1 MKLLII
7 SLALCTCNMAI
18 PIEPSTTSLLELLN
32 NSGFSELKDALV
44 KHNMTNIINATEPMT
59 IFAPSNEAFKNL
71 KNNPW
76 TKNMTH
82 GMMEKLMGRL
92 VVLRRKLLPADVR
105 NEMIV
110 DTVSNE
116 KLRLNVYPKVR
127 TVNGIMVVME
137 PNVQNQQVIIYRVNR
152 FPMAPP
158 TGRDIFEMLNR
169 RKERFSTLVKAIEV
183 ANLKDTLKTAG
194 PYTLFAPNNDAFKA
208 LPEAKLAKLMESP
221 AELKSILLGHVIN
234 GTYFLG
240 ALLDAPELP
249 ALAGGLN
256 KIAVNGMNM
265 TVNGTKVF
273 TREGMIAENGAI
285 HVIDRV
291 LLPSNTT
298 APPSV

>member
-7 SLALCTCNMAI
+7 SLALCACNMAV
-18 PIEPSTTSLLELLN
+18 PIEPSTQPLLELLSS
-32 NSGFSELKDALV
+32 SGFSELKEALV

-71 KNNPW
+71 KQNPW

-82 GMMEKLMGRL
+82 GMMEKLLGRL

-110 DTVSNE
+110 DTASNE

-137 PNVQNQQVIIYRVNR
+137 PNVQSQQVIIYRVNR
-152 FPMAPP
+152 FPMSPP
-158 TGRDIFEMLNR
+158 PGRDIFEMLNR
-169 RKERFSTLVKAIEV
+169 RKERFSTLVRAIEV
-183 ANLKDTLKTAG
+183 ANLKETLKTGG
-194 PYTLFAPNNDAFKA
+194 PFTLFAPNNDAFKA

-240 ALLDAPELP
+240 ALLDSPELP
-249 ALAGGLN
+249 ALTGGLN
-256 KIAVNGMNM
+256 KIAVNGMNI
-265 TVNGTKVF
+265 TVNETKVL

-298 APPSV
+298 APLPV